1 MSAVKE
7 KMHNVPVVEGDGVP
21 AKRRHAAAGQGKEN
35 VACDRPSGPKKPKLA
50 PEKPPRVHTV
60 LVSREI

>member
-7 KMHNVPVVEGDGVP
+7 KISNVPVVEGEGAP

-35 VACDRPSGPKKPKLA
+35 WCDDPSGPKKPKLA

-60 LVSREI
+60 LFSRRK